1 MPDWIRSLLA
11 LPPAASTAARRI
23 DALHLAVIATTMA
36 GSLGVA
42 LAVLW
47 FLARYRRRG
56 RAELTPRVVSS
67 PRFEIG
73 VTVTLLVLFVGW
85 WVIGFRQ
92 YVAIEQAPADAA
104 PVYVSAKQ
112 WMWKFTYPDGT
123 SENDVLTV
131 PVGRRVTLVMASRDV
146 IHSFYV
152 PAFRLKQDVIPGRW
166 VTLAFEP
173 SEVGTW
179 PILCAEY
186 CGTSHSMMRGEV
198 HVLSERDYAAYLEG
212 RARGAAPALAERG
225 EAAAAKRGCLACHTV
240 DGQRHVGP
248 TWSRLY
254 GSVVE
259 LQGGGRV
266 VADEAYLTRS
276 MMEPQAEIV
285 AGYEPK
291 MPTYLGVL
299 DESDTA
305 AIVEYI
311 RSLKDAPIAPT
322 VALDAGAGGGAPP

>member
-1 MPDWIRSLLA
+1 MPDWIRRLLA
-11 LPPAASTAARRI
+11 LPPEASSAAHGI
-23 DALHLAVIATTMA
+23 DALHLFVISTTML

-42 LAVLW
+42 VVTLAYV
-47 FLARYRRRG
+47 ARYRRKKPG
-56 RAELTPRVVSS
+56 ELTPHLVSS
-67 PRFEIG
+67 ARFEIG
-73 VTVTLLVLFVGW
+73 VAATLLSLFVLW
-85 WVIGFRQ
+85 WFIGFRQ
-92 YVAIEQAPADAA
+92 YAAFEQSPSGAP
-104 PVYVSAKQ
+104 PVYVTAKQ

-152 PAFRLKQDVIPGRW
+152 PAFRMKQDVIPGRW
-166 VTLAFEP
+166 VTLSFEP
-173 SEVGTW
+173 TETGTF

-186 CGTSHSMMRGEV
+186 CGTSHSLMRGEV
-198 HVLSERDYAAYLEG
+198 HVLSDQDYAAYLDG
-212 RARGAAPALAERG
+212 RARATSPSLAAEGERV
-225 EAAAAKRGCLACHTV
+225 AARRGCFACHTV

-254 GSVVE
+254 GSEVQ
-259 LQGGGRV
+259 LAGGGRAI
-266 VADEAYLTRS
+266 ADEAYLTRS

-299 DESDTA
+299 DEAETA
-305 AIVEYI
+305 ALVEYI
-311 RSLKDAPIAPT
+311 RSLRDGPIAPS
-322 VALDAGAGGGAPP
+322 VALDAGTGAPRP